1 VRAPGWNEKFSTM
14 TWFAVEGVGM
24 SLPAAGDGFAG
35 IPIFDISVFEFRD
48 TVGAG
53 GDCVSEPPL
62 ESVPLW
68 PHAARSKLSKLV
80 TMTSNNLPL
89 N

>member
-1 VRAPGWNEKFSTM
+1 M

-24 SLPAAGDGFAG
+24 SLPVAGDGFAG
-35 IPIFDISVFEFRD
+35 ISIFDISVFEFRD
-48 TVGAG
+48 TVGAV
-53 GDCVSEPPL
+53 GDVSELPL
-62 ESVPLW
+62 DSAPLW